1 MSTHFE
7 NRYTPYIGSD
17 NDLCTPVVPQAALN
31 AILYRMTVIAES
43 LVGEGPKPQVSYDL
57 EHLQVANYADF
68 SHEPTQ
74 QEVIRRMQAWAPVRT
89 DEMAYLALRSMICL
103 NWSDVTSEGDIWR
116 AAAYEKGLEVA
127 LTEVSGSL
135 GPALAQTEAR
145 MPYWGRLGFLRVM
158 TTLPE
163 EQIQAQHLDRVAC
176 MLLKDP
182 AFNARSFQYETHG
195 LIGLNFALEP
205 ILKGLNR
212 MLLHFHHTQEMAG
225 PRRMQRAWTSLAPV
239 VGYFWL
245 NTPFAANRLT
255 PYLALFNQKMAVMSY
270 ALTASQVDFIIRH
283 ELGHL
288 VLGHGR
294 RLGSVDDGSE
304 AKALRNE
311 FEFAADAFAHGS
323 LRSALYNRLRAE
335 LQWSKAPTQ
344 AVEADSRALE
354 ALHDHQSEATAIR
367 LLFAYMDVI
376 EQLGQLL
383 KRRLGNAVPFRRSTG
398 SHPSPRDRLAR
409 LDAFYASEDPPT
421 SPLIRYAE
429 DFFAD
434 LVAYAEGLDDA
445 TLADALRDPD

>member
-1 MSTHFE
+1 MSAHFE

-17 NDLCTPVVPQAALN
+17 NDLCTPIVPQAALN
-31 AILYRMTVIAES
+31 FILYRMTAIAES

-74 QEVIRRMQAWAPVRT
+74 QEVMRRMQARAPVRT

-103 NWSDVTSEGDIWR
+103 SWRDVTCEGDIRR
-116 AAAYEKGLEVA
+116 AAAYEKGLETA

-135 GPALAQTEAR
+135 GAALTQPEAR

-182 AFNARSFQYETHG
+182 TFNAGSFQYETHG

-225 PRRMQRAWTSLAPV
+225 PQRMRRAWSSLAPV

-245 NTPFAANRLT
+245 TTSFAANRLT
-255 PYLALFNQKMAVMSY
+255 PYFALFDQKMAAMSH

-288 VLGHGR
+288 VLDHGR
-294 RLGSVDDGSE
+294 RLGSVNDGFE

-311 FEFAADAFAHGS
+311 FEFTADAFALGS
-323 LRSALYNRLRAE
+323 LRSALYNRLRAK
-335 LQWSKAPTQ
+335 LQWSKKPSQ
-344 AVEADSRALE
+344 AMEADSTILK
-354 ALHDHQSEATAIR
+354 ALHDYQSEATAIR
-367 LLFAYMDVI
+367 LLFAYMNVI

-383 KRRLGNAVPFRRSTG
+383 KRRLGNAVPFRLRTG
-398 SHPSPRDRLAR
+398 SHPSPHDRLVR

-421 SPLIRYAE
+421 SPLIRYAD

-434 LVAYAEGLDDA
+434 LVAYAEGLDD
-445 TLADALRDPD
+445 TNLADALRDPD